1 MVSIS
6 VSETVKA
13 PPEKVFS
20 FLSDFEK
27 APQYSNYWKSVK
39 LVKRE
44 GNSATYE
51 TMAEAEGRKMHSVTV
66 FAAHPS
72 KRLDTETV
80 DGDGKGTRM
89 NFTLSGVP
97 EGTQITL
104 QGEMVLPGFAKL
116 LGGLVKGRIEA
127 GMKEELGIIKKV
139 LENPT

>member
-1 MVSIS
+1 MSIS
-6 VSETVKA
+6 LAETIKA

-51 TMAEAEGRKMHSVTV
+51 TVAEAEGRKMKAITKITSQ
-66 FAAHPS
+66 S
-72 KRLDTETV
+72 NQRLDAETV

-89 NFTLSGVP
+89 SFNLASVP
-97 EGTQITL
+97 EGSQLTL
-104 QGEMVLPGFAKL
+104 QGEIVLPTFAKL
-116 LGGLVKGRIEA
+116 LGGIVKGRIES
-127 GMKEELGIIKKV
+127 GMKQELSMIKKV
-139 LENPT
+139 LES